1 MQGAPQKTTVV
12 HAAARARLADLAAR
26 AVPVALQPTPIE
38 ELPRLHAA
46 LAREAGP
53 GRVPRLLIKRDD
65 ALPFAMGGNKVRKLR
80 VLARRALDDGA
91 DTLIT
96 MGGVQSN
103 HARVTA
109 AMAAATGMKSVL
121 VLNGTP
127 SPHPS
132 GNALLQQ
139 LFGAEI
145 VFVATR
151 EEREPAMRAAASRLE
166 RSGRRPYIV
175 PLGGST
181 PEGSL
186 TYALA
191 FDEMAGQVEAPDWI
205 VHATS
210 SGGTQAGLAAGA
222 ALAGARTRILG
233 ISADDPEHVIEGIVT
248 RLVGE
253 IGQLVGAPGLA
264 YERIEVDASQVGLG
278 YGIPTAAST
287 EALELAARTE
297 GLLLDPVYTA
307 KAMAGLIAAIR
318 RGAFEAAETVL
329 FWHTGGLP
337 ALFA

>member
-1 MQGAPQKTTVV
+1 M
-12 HAAARARLADLAAR
+12 HAAARQRLADLAAR
-26 AVPVALQPTPIE
+26 AIPVALQPTPIE
-38 ELPRLHAA
+38 ELSRLRAVLVAA
-46 LAREAGP
+46 AGAS
-53 GRVPRLLIKRDD
+53 RVPRLLVKRDD
-65 ALPFAMGGNKVRKLR
+65 ALPFAMGGNKVRKMRLL
-80 VLARRALDDGA
+80 VRRALDEGA

-127 SPHPS
+127 SPRPS

-145 VFVATR
+145 VLVDTR
-151 EEREPAMRAAASRLE
+151 EAREPMMREVAQRLE
-166 RSGRRPYIV
+166 GEGRRPYVV

-181 PEGSL
+181 AEG
-186 TYALA
+186 ALA
-191 FDEMAGQVEAPDWI
+191 YADAFVEMASQIAPPEWI

-222 ALAGARTRILG
+222 ALTGARTGILG
-233 ISADDPEHVIEGIVT
+233 VSADDPEPVIEAVVA
-248 RLVGE
+248 RLLRE
-253 IGQLVGAPGLA
+253 IGEQVGVPDLT
-264 YERIEVDASQVGLG
+264 YDRVDVDASQVGLG
-278 YGIPTAAST
+278 YGIPTSESDAAL
-287 EALELAARTE
+287 ALAARTE

-307 KAMAGLIAAIR
+307 KAMAGLIAAVR
-318 RGAFEAAETVL
+318 SGTFDADETVL